1 MSSAPALFP
10 SASLANALLK
20 AQRQALLEDADVVL
34 LGENVGRMGGLRGES
49 QGLLA
54 EFGPNRVIDTPIAEG
69 ATLGLAAGLAMAG
82 KKVIVSLSGPDRLA
96 GAWEVLRLEL
106 ANLQNRTQGAFA
118 STVVI
123 RVPAGRGTGGGRYL
137 EAAPEGNLANVEGLR
152 VLSPSNGTEASA
164 MLLAAVQAQGPTVII
179 ESNTLWSAH
188 SKSTAKGSALAID
201 GASIVATGE
210 DISILAYGGTV
221 ALARKLAERG
231 EKEGFSAEI
240 VDLRSLRPLD
250 LSTIGKSVRKTGRI
264 LFLHESEAMV
274 YRVFG
279 AVIETSFMYLE
290 APPASSQSQDLDEL
304 VERIWEILET

>member
-1 MSSAPALFP
+1 MSSAPALSRPVRF
-10 SASLANALLK
+10 ASALLS
-20 AQRQALLEDADVVL
+20 AQRQALLEDTDVVL
-34 LGENVGRMGGLRGES
+34 LGESVGRMGGLRGES
-49 QGLLA
+49 QGLLD
-54 EFGPNRVIDTPIAEG
+54 EFGPSRVIDTPIAEG

-106 ANLQNRTQGAFA
+106 ANLQSRTQGAFD

-123 RVPAGRGTGGGRYL
+123 RVPAGRGMGGGRYL

-152 VLSPSNGTEASA
+152 VLSPSNGQEASS
-164 MLLAAVQAQGPTVII
+164 MLLQALQVQGPTVII
-179 ESNTLWSAH
+179 ESNTLWSTQ
-188 SKSTAKGSALAID
+188 SKPDGNGSPLAID
-201 GASIVATGE
+201 VANIIATGE
-210 DISILAYGGTV
+210 DITILAYGGTV
-221 ALARKLAERG
+221 GLARKLGERG

-250 LSTIGKSVRKTGRI
+250 TNTIGKSVQNTGHI
-264 LFLHESEAMV
+264 LFLHESEAMIH
-274 YRVFG
+274 RVFG
-279 AVIETSFMYLE
+279 AVIDTSFMYLE

>member
-1 MSSAPALFP
+1 L
-10 SASLANALLK
+10 
-20 AQRQALLEDADVVL
+20 QEDADVVL
-34 LGENVGRMGGLRGES
+34 LGESVGRMGGLRGES
-49 QGLLA
+49 QGLLD

-123 RVPAGRGTGGGRYL
+123 RVPAGRGMGGGRYL

-152 VLSPSNGTEASA
+152 VLSPSNGQEASA
-164 MLLAAVQAQGPTVII
+164 MLLQALQAEGPTVII
-179 ESNTLWSAH
+179 ESNTLWGTQ
-188 SKSTAKGSALAID
+188 SKPTTTGGALPLNN
-201 GASIVATGE
+201 ASILATGE

-221 ALARKLAERG
+221 ALARKLAECG

-240 VDLRSLRPLD
+240 IDLRSLRPLD
-250 LSTIGKSVRKTGRI
+250 LNTIGTSVRKTGHI
-264 LFLHESEAMV
+264 LFLHESEAMAH
-274 YRVFG
+274 RVFG